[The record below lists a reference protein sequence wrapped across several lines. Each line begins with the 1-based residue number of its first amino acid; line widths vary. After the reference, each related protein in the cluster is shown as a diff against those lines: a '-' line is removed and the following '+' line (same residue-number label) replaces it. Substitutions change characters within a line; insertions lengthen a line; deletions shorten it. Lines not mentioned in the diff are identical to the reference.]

1 MARRDGAIRRESLTP
16 TRNLRRNSRD
26 DGAHR
31 TPSTRH
37 TSRRALKDLSQLHRT
52 TARATPHPRSSPCR
66 RRKPH
71 KNLPAN
77 RHARHR
83 GLAILARHPRPHII
97 RTPRNR
103 PPLPHPQLLVDLA
116 RPRIP
121 TAQSRQHH
129 RGAHARTVVIQAHR
143 APSCCTKLGQA
154 SQGLPVQRINPTHL
168 RGRHFLPT
176 QSALIP
182 RCRSGSRCAIAALA
196 CHGETDLGQALFCG
210 CGMEGAFFGL
220 WVRFVIR

>member
-1 MARRDGAIRRESLTP
+1 MCGHPRSRPFSLERQQNRSLALHEYDAFKTLHLRRLLFMARRDGAIRRESLTP

-83 GLAILARHPRPHII
+83 RLAILPRHPRPHII

-129 RGAHARTVVIQAHR
+129 RGAHA
-143 APSCCTKLGQA
+143 
-154 SQGLPVQRINPTHL
+154 
-168 RGRHFLPT
+168 
-176 QSALIP
+176 
-182 RCRSGSRCAIAALA
+182 
-196 CHGETDLGQALFCG
+196 
-210 CGMEGAFFGL
+210 
-220 WVRFVIR
+220 